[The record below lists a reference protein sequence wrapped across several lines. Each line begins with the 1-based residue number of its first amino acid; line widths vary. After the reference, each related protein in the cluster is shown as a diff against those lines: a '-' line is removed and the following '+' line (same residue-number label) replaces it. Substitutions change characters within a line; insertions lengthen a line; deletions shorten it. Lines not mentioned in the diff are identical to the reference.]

1 MDEIIDR
8 LYRIELAADESLDTL
23 NEKKRQLKNKYDDFR
38 KDYQKEAEKKF
49 TNETAQLKEHY
60 EQEKNQELKV
70 IEENYEENLK
80 KIRDVPDNPKA
91 RRKQYEKVT
100 FYNNLLKK
108 IMFFQVVPENEGIKR
123 KIKVILQKLNH
134 AIYPLYFFMPY
145 LYKKRDRYMK
155 MYNDIDTIHS
165 ADLSYLY
172 HKDYEDYSKKIFKKT
187 DLKDTEAIQFE
198 SDTFNIP
205 KNYDEILTQVYGD
218 YMTLPPESE

>member
-80 KIRDVPDNPKA
+80 KIRDVFDHEQEHFVD
-91 RRKQYEKVT
+91 R
-100 FYNNLLKK
+100 
-108 IMFFQVVPENEGIKR
+108 
-123 KIKVILQKLNH
+123 
-134 AIYPLYFFMPY
+134 FMDAVKE
-145 LYKKRDRYMK
+145 LGALD
-155 MYNDIDTIHS
+155 
-165 ADLSYLY
+165 
-172 HKDYEDYSKKIFKKT
+172 
-187 DLKDTEAIQFE
+187 
-198 SDTFNIP
+198 
-205 KNYDEILTQVYGD
+205 DE
-218 YMTLPPESE
+218 